1 MAMKIGSHVGNK
13 APEYLLGSVK
23 EMLSYKA
30 NAMMVYT
37 GAPQNTKRVDVD
49 KLMIAEATSLLFE
62 NGLSWNDVIVHAP
75 YIINLGN
82 VHSDSIYQ
90 LGID

>member
-1 MAMKIGSHVGNK
+1 MEMKIGSHVGNK

-37 GAPQNTKRVDVD
+37 GAP
-49 KLMIAEATSLLFE
+49 
-62 NGLSWNDVIVHAP
+62 
-75 YIINLGN
+75 
-82 VHSDSIYQ
+82 
-90 LGID
+90 